1 MEPQNFR
8 SIVAILFAVL
18 VLPASVLGANPT
30 APTVTVTNGS
40 YIGKYVPE
48 WQQDH
53 FWGIPYA
60 IPPLGDLRFARPK
73 SLNTS
78 FTGYRDATHYG
89 HSCYQYGTTFNLS
102 EDCLNLNV
110 IRPAGTTAGS
120 NLPVLV
126 WIFGGGFFTGATAD
140 PQYNLSA
147 ITYVGQQSGQPI
159 ITVSMDYRLGVW
171 GFLQT
176 PQILAEGSSNA
187 GLLDQRLALRWIKEN
202 IAFFGGNPEK
212 VTIWG
217 ESAGGQSI
225 SYHLYS
231 YDGRDDNLFQAAI
244 IESGSSTGASLN
256 PLGYYTVPAENLTR
270 ATGCWTSTNKLA
282 CLRSLTSDQLWKAQV
297 SQQWNP
303 IVDGDFL
310 TDYPSSLTTQGKFIK
325 VPLLIGAN
333 SDEGSSFGVT
343 GLDNETA
350 IFNNLLVYRAS
361 NAYAIS
367 PPTARKLLELY
378 PNDPVNEPPYYITN
392 ATVFSAKGLQWRRH
406 AAIAG
411 DLVMISGRRKLCEV
425 YTAASQAVYSY
436 RFDTFLWNAVVTD
449 GAKHFVNVVF
459 SFQNISGTLGPLPQ
473 YQSYLDLS
481 RNIGKAYISF
491 VNYRDPNI
499 LSNLTLSN
507 VSNTSSISNSSS
519 SLPYWPLYDKGSP
532 KNMVLNSNK
541 TYVEDD
547 TWRKEGI
554 DFINWG
560 GIDKELW
567 S

>member
-1 MEPQNFR
+1 MRLQKFR
-8 SIVAILFAVL
+8 SLLAVL
-18 VLPASVLGANPT
+18 STSILLPPSVLGINT
-30 APTVTVTNGS
+30 TSPTVTVTNGS

-48 WQQDH
+48 WQQDQ
-53 FWGIPYA
+53 FLGIPYA

-89 HSCYQYGTTFNLS
+89 YSCYQYGTTFNLS
-102 EDCLNLNV
+102 EDCLTLNV
-110 IRPAGTTAGS
+110 IRPAGTTPDS
-120 NLPVLV
+120 NLPVLI
-126 WIFGGGFFTGATAD
+126 WIFGGGFYTGATAD
-140 PQYNLSA
+140 PQYNLSG
-147 ITYVGQQSGQPI
+147 ITHVGQQTGQSI

-176 PQILAEGSSNA
+176 PQVLAEGGSNA

-202 IAFFGGNPEK
+202 IASFGGDPRRIT
-212 VTIWG
+212 VWG

-231 YDGRDDNLFQAAI
+231 YDGRDDDLFQAAI
-244 IESGSSTGASLN
+244 IESGSPTGASLN
-256 PLGYYTVPAENLTR
+256 PLGYYTVPTENLTR

-297 SQQWNP
+297 
-303 IVDGDFL
+303 DGDFL
-310 TDYPSSLTTQGKFIK
+310 TDYPSSLTPQGKFIK
-325 VPLLIGAN
+325 IPLLIGAN
-333 SDEGSSFGVT
+333 SDEGTSFGVA

-361 NAYAIS
+361 NAYALS

-378 PNDPVNEPPYYITN
+378 PNDPANEPPHYITN
-392 ATVFSAKGLQWRRH
+392 ATIFPSKGLQWRRS

-411 DLVMISGRRKLCEV
+411 DLVMISGRRKLCEI
-425 YTAASQAVYSY
+425 YAAASQSVYSY
-436 RFDTFLWNAVVTD
+436 RFDTFLWNAAVTD

-459 SFQNISGTLGPLPQ
+459 SFQNISGALGPLPQ

-481 RNIGKAYISF
+481 KNIGKAYISF
-491 VNYRDPNI
+491 VNYHDPN
-499 LSNLTLSN
+499 LL
-507 VSNTSSISNSSS
+507 SNSSLS
-519 SLPYWPLYDKGSP
+519 TISNGTSINPNLPYWPLYNKDAP

-541 TYVEDD
+541 TFIEDD

-560 GIDKELW
+560 GVDRELW